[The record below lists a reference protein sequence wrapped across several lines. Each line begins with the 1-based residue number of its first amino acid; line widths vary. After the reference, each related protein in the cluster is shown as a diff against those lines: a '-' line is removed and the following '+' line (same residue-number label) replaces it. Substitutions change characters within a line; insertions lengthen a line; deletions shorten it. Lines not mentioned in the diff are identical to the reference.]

1 MPIQVSNVMVVCPNC
16 DKPTRIAHARLD
28 DQHKTR
34 VRVCRHCGEQ
44 LEVSS

>member
-1 MPIQVSNVMVVCPNC
+1 MVVCPNC
-16 DKPTRIAHARLD
+16 GKPTRVAHARLD

-44 LEVSS
+44 LEVGT